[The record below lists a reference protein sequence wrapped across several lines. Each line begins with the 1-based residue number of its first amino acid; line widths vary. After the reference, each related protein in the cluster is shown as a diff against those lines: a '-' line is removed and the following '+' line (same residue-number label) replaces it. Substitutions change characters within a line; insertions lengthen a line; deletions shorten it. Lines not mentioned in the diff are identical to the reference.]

1 MSNKKNCLTYILFSI
16 FFINL
21 LKYLRLIGQFFKMFF
36 GFFLEIFKAHS
47 SSSCLHS
54 FDHGNAQNSTDRR
67 LDNFSK
73 CFQILSAWRF
83 SRWFGSKIIVKRTFQ
98 SAKGRINWIIALK
111 FSVGFAAI
119 WLKLSFCTS
128 SALLFWP
135 IFSKESEFA
144 AFSKSERWKRFVP
157 LRKCWGG
164 ASDTVLQKTVIIFRF
179 SYQIY
184 LVNFFLLHF
193 KQKIVK
199 LS

>member
-1 MSNKKNCLTYILFSI
+1 MKSLKVWNWRVLSVKMILQKI
-16 FFINL
+16 
-21 LKYLRLIGQFFKMFF
+21 LRQ
-36 GFFLEIFKAHS
+36 
-47 SSSCLHS
+47 
-54 FDHGNAQNSTDRR
+54 DRR
-67 LDNFSK
+67 LGMNSIYHFICCSFWKFDPAIFI
-73 CFQILSAWRF
+73 FLLPADF
-83 SRWFGSKIIVKRTFQ
+83 FY
-98 SAKGRINWIIALK
+98 ALPQRY
-111 FSVGFAAI
+111 
-119 WLKLSFCTS
+119 W
-128 SALLFWP
+128 FWP
-135 IFSKESEFA
+135 ILSKESEFA